1 MQSDIVA
8 SRRTA
13 GQGSSTAPEIAVI
26 VPALNEQE
34 NVIPLAREI
43 VAALEGVATF
53 EIIFVDD
60 GSDDETVARLAAC
73 QREEPRLR
81 ILRHKRRAGQSGAIR
96 SGIRA
101 ARAGL
106 IATLDGDGQ
115 NDPADIP
122 ALLARFRQV
131 HGQGVGMIAGERRK
145 RQDNALRRLSS
156 RIANKVRSALL
167 NDGVMD
173 TGCGL
178 KLFPRSLY
186 LDLPYFDHQHR
197 FLPALVQRQ
206 GLRVLTEKVNHRP
219 RGGGTS
225 KYGVMNRLWVGIV
238 DICGVLW
245 LKRRARGAA
254 VPAFE
259 HVMETDNDGN

>member
-1 MQSDIVA
+1 MQFNTATASHDAGGDDAVPEVA
-8 SRRTA
+8 
-13 GQGSSTAPEIAVI
+13 VV

-43 VAALEGVATF
+43 VAALEGVVPF

-60 GSDDETVARLAAC
+60 GSDDETLIRLAAFR
-73 QREEPRLR
+73 QQEPRLR
-81 ILRHKRRAGQSGAIR
+81 IIRHEHRAGQSGAIR
-96 SGIRA
+96 TGIHA
-101 ARAGL
+101 ARAAL

-122 ALLARFRQV
+122 ALLRRYRSLD
-131 HGQGVGMIAGERRK
+131 GQDVGMIAGERRK
-145 RQDNALRRLSS
+145 RQDNTLRRLSS
-156 RIANKVRSALL
+156 RIANRVRSSLL

-178 KLFPRSLY
+178 KLFPRDLY

-206 GLRVLTEKVNHRP
+206 GMRVVTEKVNHRP

-245 LKRRARGAA
+245 LKRRARGAS

-259 HVMETDNDGN
+259 YAAEGGDDDN

>member
-1 MQSDIVA
+1 MQSN
-8 SRRTA
+8 TA
-13 GQGSSTAPEIAVI
+13 TGGNGAGGNDTVPDIAVV

-34 NVIPLAREI
+34 NVVPLAREI
-43 VAALEGVATF
+43 VSALDGIAGF

-60 GSDDETVARLAAC
+60 GSDDETVPRLKAFG
-73 QREEPRLR
+73 REEPRLR
-81 ILRHKRRAGQSGAIR
+81 IVCHERRAGQSGAIR
-96 SGIRA
+96 TGIRA

-122 ALLARFRQV
+122 ALLARYRALE
-131 HGQGVGMIAGERRK
+131 GQNVGMIAGERRK

-156 RIANKVRSALL
+156 RIANGVRSSLL
-167 NDGVMD
+167 DDGVMD

-206 GLRVLTEKVNHRP
+206 GQRVVTEKVNHRP
-219 RGGGTS
+219 RGGGRS

-254 VPAFE
+254 VSFYECAMEADRDE
-259 HVMETDNDGN
+259 H

>member
-1 MQSDIVA
+1 MQFK
-8 SRRTA
+8 TA
-13 GQGSSTAPEIAVI
+13 TGNHDAGRDKSVPEIAIVI
-26 VPALNEQE
+26 PALNEQE
-34 NVIPLAREI
+34 NVVPLAREI
-43 VAALEGVATF
+43 VTALDSIADF

-60 GSDDETVARLAAC
+60 GSDDETVSRLKAF
-73 QREEPRLR
+73 RLEEPRLR
-81 ILRHKRRAGQSGAIR
+81 IVCHKQRAGQSGAIR
-96 SGIRA
+96 TGIRV

-122 ALLARFRQV
+122 ALLSRYRALE
-131 HGQGVGMIAGERRK
+131 GQNVGMIAGERRK

-156 RIANKVRSALL
+156 RIANGVRSSLL

-178 KLFPRSLY
+178 KLFSRSLY

-206 GLRVLTEKVNHRP
+206 GLRVVTEKVNHRP
-219 RGGGTS
+219 RSGGTS

-254 VPAFE
+254 VAFNE
-259 HVMETDNDGN
+259 CAVEADKDGH